1 MNHSL
6 RAFALVLALSAGW
19 STAVLAQ
26 SEPKPAYEVYAFRFA
41 AIPDFPVASLVKGA
55 DPARKLE
62 IAMTVWL
69 IKGNGRNVLVDSGFY
84 RDQFFKQWKVNDF
97 IKPSDAVAL
106 AGIKPEEVTDVI

>member
-1 MNHSL
+1 MKRFL
-6 RAFALVLALSAGW
+6 QAAAFALAIAW
-19 STAVLAQ
+19 SVGALAQ
-26 SEPKPAYEVYAFRFA
+26 SDAKPSYEIYAIRYA
-41 AIPDFPVASLVKGA
+41 SIPDFPVAGLVKGA